1 MEIWERATG
10 KEYSKEHE
18 WGKEEYWN
26 NQVSNI
32 LKRIGLEG
40 MFEIVDVCLGN
51 ASYPVNEIK
60 LNNGLMI
67 FDEENSPTWAKNKN
81 NEILNQ
87 YYINELWSK
96 HNVTLEHFK
105 TIAEFRDLSAM
116 SNQQLKLLLSGIY
129 PPIAEVWKID
139 KEEARNEAIRF
150 IRYWTRKSKFN
161 F

>member
-32 LKRIGLEG
+32 LKRIGLEVI
-40 MFEIVDVCLGN
+40 FEIVDVCLGN

-81 NEILNQ
+81 NEILNCGFL
-87 YYINELWSK
+87 I
-96 HNVTLEHFK
+96 
-105 TIAEFRDLSAM
+105 
-116 SNQQLKLLLSGIY
+116 
-129 PPIAEVWKID
+129 
-139 KEEARNEAIRF
+139 
-150 IRYWTRKSKFN
+150 KFN
-161 F
+161 QK